1 MKKQLIVSTLA
12 ATAAATALFP
22 APEAQ
27 AAEWIIKEDSA
38 EKRPWNVGVL
48 LGLPLGYGSFGLAP
62 IGILDIPIVD
72 KGFVPINDSFDIE
85 VGLNTILFLD
95 PFAVGVT
102 PFAGARWNF
111 HLQKKWDAYAAL
123 RLGAYINN
131 GAAFHFSTLVG
142 TTYKFNE
149 TWGIRGEVGGGY
161 GGAGIS
167 AGVNIAF

>member
-1 MKKQLIVSTLA
+1 
-12 ATAAATALFP
+12 
-22 APEAQ
+22 
-27 AAEWIIKEDSA
+27 
-38 EKRPWNVGVL
+38 
-48 LGLPLGYGSFGLAP
+48 P